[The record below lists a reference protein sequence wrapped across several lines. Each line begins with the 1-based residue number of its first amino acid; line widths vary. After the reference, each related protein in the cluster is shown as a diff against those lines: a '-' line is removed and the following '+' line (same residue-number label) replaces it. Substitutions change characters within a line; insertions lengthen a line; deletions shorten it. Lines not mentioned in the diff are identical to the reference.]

1 MLYQKISL
9 PIDRY
14 LEDILKK
21 IQEFSTILIKA
32 SPGSGKTTRL
42 PWYIAKN
49 LDKKVYVLEPRRL
62 AAKMAAER
70 IAQEEGLIIGDE
82 IGYNFRFENKTS
94 NKTSLT
100 FYTEGTFLK
109 KALSDQELS
118 GVDVVILDEFH
129 ERHLETDMALAFL
142 LEVQSR
148 KKDLKIILMSATLDT
163 ELLKRFQDATTV
175 EIEAQ
180 NHPVEI
186 HYLPNQPSVLN
197 QNLEVKIRDSLEKIP
212 KDDDVLIFLP
222 GMREI
227 LKIQNYLED
236 RYGDVFI
243 LHSEVSKEEQDHALG
258 ISSKR
263 KIILSTNIAESSVT
277 IPGIKAVIDIGV
289 QREAHYSPWNG
300 LKIVTDKPVTKSSA
314 IQRSGRAGRTSPGV
328 CYRLY
333 SLQDFEN
340 RDNFTLPEITRADL
354 TDVFF
359 QSVQF
364 KHLLRWMTPP
374 PQERWNKAKD
384 LCFLMGVIDE
394 NSKLTPLA
402 FELTKYPVGLRIA
415 RVMKAGEILPRDE
428 KKQLLTFICQ
438 ELENDTTGRLMRRL
452 TTYLETKEVKHTS
465 WEKCLISGFID
476 QVAKYR
482 PKQNDLIHFSGKSIK
497 LHPSLGTL
505 QEGFYLVLD
514 ITQRQEAIKIIS
526 IEEDWLFDH
535 LPFPFITEE
544 QVIVNEE
551 FALKSSTK
559 LGSIVLDE
567 QSTMLD
573 WKKITIE
580 QKAKI
585 LQQAEGQFFKRWN
598 LWKEGESYNRYY
610 YWHKIQGNN
619 QLVDPKISEYF
630 DYCGEMNW
638 KSLEYFFKELTKE
651 NELNLHLPWSINLGG
666 KKDLKI
672 HYPFNQDPYIE
683 AAIQDFYGLKE
694 SPKLGPNKLSLT
706 LRLIGPH
713 KRPLQVTKDLQGF
726 WKKTYQ
732 EMIKEFKREYP
743 RHHWPEDPE
752 NAPPILLKRQLNE
765 N

>member
-9 PIDRY
+9 PIDGY
-14 LEDILKK
+14 LEEILKK
-21 IQEFSTILIKA
+21 VTEFSTILIKA

-49 LDKKVYVLEPRRL
+49 LDKKVIVLEPRRL
-62 AAKMAAER
+62 AAKLAAER
-70 IAQEEGLIIGDE
+70 IAQEESLKIGDE
-82 IGYNFRFENKTS
+82 IGYHFRFENKTS
-94 NKTSLT
+94 EKTFLT

-109 KALSDQELS
+109 KALSDQELRN
-118 GVDVVILDEFH
+118 VDVVILDEFH

-142 LEVQSR
+142 LELQSKR
-148 KKDLKIILMSATLDT
+148 KNLKIILMSATLDT
-163 ELLKRFQDATTV
+163 ELLKNFHDATTI

-180 NHPVEI
+180 NYPVEI
-186 HYLPNQPSVLN
+186 HYLPNQPSILN
-197 QNLEVKIRDSLEKIP
+197 QNLEIKIRDSLEKIP
-212 KDDDVLIFLP
+212 KHDDVLIFLP

-227 LKIQNYLED
+227 LKIQNYLQD

-243 LHSEVSKEEQDHALG
+243 LHSEVSKEEQENALG

-277 IPGIKAVIDIGV
+277 IPGIKAVIDIGI

-300 LKIVTDKPVTKSSA
+300 LKIITDRPVTKSSA
-314 IQRSGRAGRTSPGV
+314 IQRSGRAGRTSPGI

-333 SLQDFEN
+333 SLQDFES
-340 RDNFTLPEITRADL
+340 RENFTLPEITRADL

-359 QSVQF
+359 QFVQF
-364 KHLLRWMTPP
+364 KNLLRWITPP
-374 PQERWNKAKD
+374 PPERWNKAKD

-394 NSKLTPLA
+394 GSKPTPLGL
-402 FELTKYPVGLRIA
+402 ELSKYPVNLRVA
-415 RVMKAGEILPRDE
+415 RVMKEGEVLPRDE
-428 KKQLLTFICQ
+428 KKQLINFICQ
-438 ELENDTTGRLMRRL
+438 DLERDTTGRLIKRL
-452 TTYLETKEVKHTS
+452 STYLESNEVKDYH
-465 WEKCLISGFID
+465 WEKSLISGFID

-514 ITQRQEAIKIIS
+514 ITQKQEAIKIIS

-535 LPFPFITEE
+535 LPFPFVTED
-544 QVIVNEE
+544 QIVVNEE
-551 FALKSSTK
+551 FAIRSITK

-567 QSTMLD
+567 QNTKLEWS
-573 WKKITIE
+573 KITDQ
-580 QKAKI
+580 QKGKI
-585 LQQAEGQFFKRWN
+585 LQSAEGQFSKKWN
-598 LWKEGESYNRYY
+598 QWKESETYNRFH
-610 YWHKIQGNN
+610 YWNKIKGNYE
-619 QLVDPKISEYF
+619 LIDPKVNEYF
-630 DYCGEMNW
+630 EYCGEMNW
-638 KSLEYFFKELTKE
+638 KSLDYFFKEFTQE
-651 NELNLHLPWSINLGG
+651 NELNLHLPWSMNLGG
-666 KKDLKI
+666 KKDQKI
-672 HYPFNQDPYIE
+672 HYPFNQEPYIE
-683 AAIQDFYGLKE
+683 AAIQDFFGLKE

-732 EMIKEFKREYP
+732 EMLKEFRREYP

-752 NAPPILLKRQLNE
+752 NAPPILLKRQLNQS
-765 N
+765 